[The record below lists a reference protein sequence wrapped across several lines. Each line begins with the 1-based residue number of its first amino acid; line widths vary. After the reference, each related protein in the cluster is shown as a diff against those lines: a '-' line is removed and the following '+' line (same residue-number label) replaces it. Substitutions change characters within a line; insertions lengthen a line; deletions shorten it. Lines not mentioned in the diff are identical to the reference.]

1 MEKLYFGFVPAAML
15 HQPVFMAVS
24 VFMLLAGCEK
34 CRQRMGI
41 RTRDWDKATGNK

>member
-1 MEKLYFGFVPAAML
+1 MDKLYFGFVPAAML

-24 VFMLLAGCEK
+24 VFMLLAGSEK
-34 CRQRMGI
+34 CRQRMRT